1 MAQIGQANPVARKI
15 FWTAYNYKKAHV
27 MKGDGRGGPLGP
39 VFDKLV
45 FDKIRAKLGGR
56 VQMMSSGASPISPEV
71 FLFLRVVFG
80 GVVLEGYGMTET
92 ACLITLTVPGD
103 PVCGGHVGAVIPS
116 CEVKL
121 VDIPEMNYSN
131 MDSPYPRGE
140 ICVRGPILFS
150 GYLKNEAATR
160 ETIDE
165 TWWLHTGD
173 VGMFIEGG
181 RLRIFD
187 RKKAIFKLAQGE
199 YISPERI
206 EAVHTKSPLILQS
219 FVWVRRLILAGDTAD
234 PFSCCAHMP
243 CSPARP
249 LTHLTGR
256 QPVEQAGGHHRAR
269 SRPRHSVGQRAAVV
283 SGHGT
288 AHFEPGAAGDDHE
301 IGSGRVPVRWP
312 QRI

>member
-165 TWWLHTGD
+165 TGWLHTGD

-234 PFSCCAHMP
+234 PFSCFAHSLWSHALLTCLAHMP
-243 CSPARP
+243 CSHALLTCLAHMPCSHALLTCP
-249 LTHLTGR
+249 L
-256 QPVEQAGGHHRAR
+256 AR
-269 SRPRHSVGQRAAVV
+269 SR
-283 SGHGT
+283 T
-288 AHFEPGAAGDDHE
+288 
-301 IGSGRVPVRWP
+301 
-312 QRI
+312 

>member
-1 MAQIGQANPVARKI
+1 MAQIEQANPVTKKI
-15 FWTAYNYKKAHV
+15 FWTAYNYKRAHIIN
-27 MKGDGRGGPLGP
+27 GDGRGGPLGP
-39 VFDKLV
+39 LFDKLV

-80 GVVLEGYGMTET
+80 GAVLEGYGMTET

-103 PVCGGHVGAVIPS
+103 PVCGGHVGAVIPA

-121 VDIPEMNYSN
+121 VDIPEMKYSN
-131 MDSPYPRGE
+131 ADKPYPRGE

-165 TWWLHTGD
+165 TGWLHTGD
-173 VGMFIEGG
+173 VGMFVEGG

-187 RKKAIFKLAQGE
+187 RKKAIFKLAHGE

-206 EAVHTKSPLILQS
+206 EAVHTKSPIILQS
-219 FVWVRRLILAGDTAD
+219 FVWVRCLILA
-234 PFSCCAHMP
+234 
-243 CSPARP
+243 
-249 LTHLTGR
+249 
-256 QPVEQAGGHHRAR
+256 
-269 SRPRHSVGQRAAVV
+269 AATDNTLC
-283 SGHGT
+283 H
-288 AHFEPGAAGDDHE
+288 
-301 IGSGRVPVRWP
+301 
-312 QRI
+312 